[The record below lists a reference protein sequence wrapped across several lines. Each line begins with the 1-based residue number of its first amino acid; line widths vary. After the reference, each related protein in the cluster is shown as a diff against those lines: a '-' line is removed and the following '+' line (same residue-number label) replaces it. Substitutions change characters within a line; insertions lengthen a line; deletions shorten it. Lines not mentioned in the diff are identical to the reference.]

1 MVAPNANRIESL
13 GPAEQVILTLTT
25 HAEHCVHNRTG
36 VVTPAPHTPLG
47 VAWSPAAWKLEGT
60 DKVVYALA
68 KGGARTRLG
77 VLDDGLRVL
86 DGARPVAT
94 WQPAGLFEEAVAW
107 AYHQV
112 SNVWVLD
119 NEFAA
124 HLASWAWPREHRD
137 LKVILA
143 AFMLV
148 QSRAGEPVRGASG
161 NVEFYDDDFRDVGEA
176 MCLLRGAVDI
186 SPKLL
191 LRVGEV
197 LAVPA
202 VAAIN
207 RELGFG
213 RSGREASLGR
223 YAKVVTKW
231 LRYREHNPKMLD
243 GLVKAGFRT
252 TVMALARRV
261 GYKPETPA
269 FFAALR
275 WKQAQAKDGR
285 RTMAIGQAVAAAE
298 SWDGF
303 TEGDICARIV
313 ETRPGWK
320 RIVGLLPPAVG
331 VTRAVMAAAIEA
343 GSLSDADLVILTPTL
358 EELGLLDVTEVKAR
372 WESACAAAENQR
384 AANVAKRVKRAD
396 VVEALHATADKA
408 TAKAIEEVTRD
419 LRVYVIVDISG
430 SMEGAIE
437 AAKRCLAKF
446 LQGFP
451 LDRTHV
457 AVFNTMGRE
466 VSIKAPT
473 AAAVDHAF
481 KGFAAAGGTDYAA
494 GVRAV
499 AHHRPAAGEDLL
511 VLFVG
516 DEGDPGHA
524 RLADALRDL
533 RPMAFGLLKLPGVD
547 HGVVMQAAAALQIPC
562 FKIDVAMFDDPYAVT
577 RTLRNLVAAT
587 PVTAGRATPT
597 RRRSLVQEVLD
608 TPLLVKPFWA

>member
-1 MVAPNANRIESL
+1 MVAPNRIETL
-13 GPAEQVILTLTT
+13 GPAEQVVQTLTT
-25 HAEHCVHNRTG
+25 HADHCVHNRTG
-36 VVTPAPHTPLG
+36 VISPAPGTPLG
-47 VAWSPAAWKLEGT
+47 VCWDPAVWKLEG
-60 DKVVYALA
+60 DNKVVYVLRRQG
-68 KGGARTRLG
+68 KGTQRVRAGLL
-77 VLDDGLRVL
+77 VDGKVREGNR
-86 DGARPVAT
+86 DVAT
-94 WQPAGLFEEAVAW
+94 WQPAGLFEAAVAW
-107 AYHQV
+107 TYHQV
-112 SNVWVLD
+112 ANVWSLD

-124 HLASWAWPREHRD
+124 HLASWSWPREHRD
-137 LKVILA
+137 LKVVLA

-148 QSRAGEPVRGASG
+148 QTRSGEPVRGQDG
-161 NVEFYDDDFRDVGEA
+161 TVEFYDDDFRDVGEA
-176 MCLLRGAVDI
+176 MCLLRGAQDI

-197 LAVPA
+197 LALPA

-213 RSGREASLGR
+213 RSAREAPLGR

-285 RTMAIGQAVAAAE
+285 RSIAIGVDVAAAE
-298 SWDGF
+298 SWHGWA
-303 TEGDICARIV
+303 ESDICARIV
-313 ETRPGWK
+313 ETKPDWK
-320 RIVGLLPPAVG
+320 RIVGLLPPEVG
-331 VTRAVMAAAIEA
+331 VTRAVVAAAVEA

-358 EELGLLDVTEVKAR
+358 EELGLLDVAEIKAR
-372 WESACAAAENQR
+372 WQVACDAAENQR

-396 VVEALHATADKA
+396 VMEALQGSADKA
-408 TAKAIEEVTRD
+408 TAKAIAEVTRD
-419 LRVYVIVDISG
+419 LRVYVLVDISG

-451 LDRTHV
+451 VERTHV

-466 VSIKAPT
+466 VHIKAPT
-473 AAAVDHAF
+473 AAAVEHAF
-481 KGFAAAGGTDYAA
+481 KSFAAAGGTDYAA
-494 GVRAV
+494 GARLLAQ
-499 AHHRPAAGEDLL
+499 HIPAEGEDSL

-516 DEGDPGHA
+516 DEGDPGHE
-524 RLADALRDL
+524 RLAAAVGPLH
-533 RPMAFGLLKLPGVD
+533 PVAFGLLKLPGVD
-547 HGVVMQAAAALQIPC
+547 NGVVTRAAADLGIPC
-562 FKIDVAMFDDPYAVT
+562 FPIDVAMFEDPYAVT
-577 RTLRNLVAAT
+577 RTLRNLIAST
-587 PVTAGRATPT
+587 PVGAVATARKL
-597 RRRSLVQEVLD
+597 RKSLVQEVLD
-608 TPLLVKPFWA
+608 TPLLVKPTWA